1 MFYTCKN
8 FFTRGKNTFY
18 TCKHLFT
25 RVKTVLHAERH
36 NFIYFF
42 EAGCM
47 TRFCELCC
55 FGTHMVAHI
64 RQLGWRGENTSN
76 STEIFRTPN
85 VGNYIQAIEYLTKR
99 NFKVIL
105 VGNNNYKFKKFSIN
119 IGERQTGRIKAKSVI
134 DCNSNTKSIMKA
146 INFALEPAN
155 QKKIK
160 DVVNPYGKGGAS
172 KKIINVLKSKNFKK
186 LILKEFF
193 NIRF

>member
-1 MFYTCKN
+1 MI
-8 FFTRGKNTFY
+8 G
-18 TCKHLFT
+18 
-25 RVKTVLHAERH
+25 
-36 NFIYFF
+36 
-42 EAGCM
+42 
-47 TRFCELCC
+47 
-55 FGTHMVAHI
+55 
-64 RQLGWRGENTSN
+64 N
-76 STEIFRTPN
+76 SSSGLLEMPT
-85 VGNYIQAIEYLTKR
+85 
-99 NFKVIL
+99 
-105 VGNNNYKFKKFSIN
+105 FKKFSIN